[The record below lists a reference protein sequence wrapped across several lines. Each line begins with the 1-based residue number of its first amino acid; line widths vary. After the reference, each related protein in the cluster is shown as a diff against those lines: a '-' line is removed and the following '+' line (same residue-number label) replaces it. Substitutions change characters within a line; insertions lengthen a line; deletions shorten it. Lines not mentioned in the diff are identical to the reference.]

1 MRMSLPFI
9 SEELPPRF
17 AVESSNPTTF
27 DVTTEDGE
35 GHVEGTAPV
44 ALALPEIDTNGPPP
58 D

>member
-1 MRMSLPFI
+1 MSLPFI

-17 AVESSNPTTF
+17 AVESSNPTAF
-27 DVTTEDGE
+27 DVITEDGE
-35 GHVEGTAPV
+35 GEVEGRAPV